1 MEKNNT
7 AKETPRKAEK
17 KVKDQENSRQKNKNS
32 RKYQKTFIELGK
44 GTSLKGNPD
53 WGSVSRET
61 N

>member
-44 GTSLKGNPD
+44 GTGLKGNPD